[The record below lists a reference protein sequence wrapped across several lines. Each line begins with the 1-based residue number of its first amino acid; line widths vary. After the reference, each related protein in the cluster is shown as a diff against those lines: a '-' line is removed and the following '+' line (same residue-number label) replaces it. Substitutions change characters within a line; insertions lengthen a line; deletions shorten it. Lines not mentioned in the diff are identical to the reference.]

1 MLMVVLLAAATGAV
15 DVSWLTKV
23 SKTMIDKLQIKR
35 QTCVA
40 ANVPKQENQARLN
53 ELLSDDFVKEALK
66 WTKKETIYGVDDIVV
81 ALARSVHAEVAVMTE
96 VKDAMKK
103 AKTDGDFLFIY
114 SFFSPCEKCTTK
126 GGLNNIVDSLEK
138 HAKDWGEAV
147 FVFSNVYEKPNK
159 GDPFSREVLV
169 KALKSLGDSMGGLKN
184 VYRCYQQQQ
193 TFGCHV
199 CSSGNGPAEVCLVQK
214 YVPAQGGAGVG
225 RSKSLDHGDAGK
237 KKSGSGRSKSAG
249 RA

>member
-1 MLMVVLLAAATGAV
+1 MRLQMLMVVLLAAATGAV

-23 SKTMIDKLQIKR
+23 SKTVIDKLQIKR

-40 ANVPKQENQARLN
+40 ANVPQKEDQASLM
-53 ELLSDDFVKEALK
+53 ELLSNDFVEKALK
-66 WTKKETIYGVDDIVV
+66 HIKKKTIYGVDDIVV
-81 ALARSVHAEVAVMTE
+81 SLARAVHAEVRVMTKIE
-96 VKDAMKK
+96 DSLKDEKK
-103 AKTDGDFLFIY
+103 DGDFLFIY
-114 SFFSPCEKCTTK
+114 SFYSPCKKCTTK

-147 FVFSNVYEKPNK
+147 FVFSNVYEKPNN
-159 GDPFSREVLV
+159 GEPFTREVLV
-169 KALKSLGDSMGGLKN
+169 QALKSLGDSMGGLKN

-199 CSSGNGPAEVCLVQK
+199 CSSVNGPAEVCLDQN
-214 YVPAQGGAGVG
+214 YVG
-225 RSKSLDHGDAGK
+225 RSQSLDHGDAGK